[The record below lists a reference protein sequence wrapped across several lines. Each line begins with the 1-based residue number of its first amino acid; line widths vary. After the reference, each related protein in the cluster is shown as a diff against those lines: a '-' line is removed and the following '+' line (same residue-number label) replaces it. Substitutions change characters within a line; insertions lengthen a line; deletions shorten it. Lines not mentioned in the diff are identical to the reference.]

1 VPAVCRMV
9 LVSLLVAS
17 LADLPVAT
25 AANGALGFVLAAE
38 SSQIDGVAAAS
49 GANVFPG
56 DALSTNPDGGMH
68 LQVGGDQI
76 YMPAS
81 SAVTLANG
89 DDGMTAVLSSGT
101 LEFAAPRG
109 TGIAVRAED
118 VLVRPGTPQAT
129 HAEITVLASNELKI
143 ASVSGPLELEL
154 DGTSYTLAPGRTYGV
169 RIVDD
174 NEDDQNAQKRPARR
188 RRRLLLFLFL
198 TTAGVAATIE
208 IIDLHRHHH
217 PSPVSPSTP

>member
-1 VPAVCRMV
+1 MRAVCRMV

-25 AANGALGFVLAAE
+25 AVNRALGFVLAAE
-38 SSQIDGVAAAS
+38 SSQIDGVVAAS

-68 LQVGGDQI
+68 LQFGADQI

-89 DDGMTAVLSSGT
+89 DDGLMAVLSSGT

-109 TGIAVRAED
+109 SGIAIRAED

-154 DGTSYTLAPGRTYGV
+154 DGSSYALAPGRAYGV
-169 RIVDD
+169 KIVEDAED
-174 NEDDQNAQKRPARR
+174 NQNAANHPARR
-188 RRRLLLFLFL
+188 RRRQLLFLFL

-208 IIDLHRHHH
+208 IIELHKHKH
-217 PSPVSPSTP
+217 SESQYTP